1 MRSCLFWQ
9 AGSGPTLRPDGLAR
23 AVTLFL
29 LLAATAAGAGQ
40 VPTPEMRARVRAALA
55 DPDSFADRFDAEVW
69 LSDMGGR
76 LGNQVADPALKIDIL
91 TSVHQAAKR
100 AGLPPEMVLAVVD
113 IESGFDP
120 FAVSRAGAQ
129 GLMQVM
135 PFWRREL
142 GHRRLVDVR
151 DNLLMGCTILKYYYD
166 IEHGDWTKAL
176 ARYNGSVGR
185 RDYPQKVL
193 DRLRTRWFRQ

>member
-1 MRSCLFWQ
+1 MKRFRSCE
-9 AGSGPTLRPDGLAR
+9 AGSKPARADRLAR
-23 AVTLFL
+23 GAGIAVLCCAS
-29 LLAATAAGAGQ
+29 LAQAGQ

-55 DPDSFADRFDAEVW
+55 DPASFSDRFDAEVW
-69 LSDMGGR
+69 LTDMGSR
-76 LGNQVADPALKIDIL
+76 LGDQVPDQSLKVEIL
-91 TSVHQAAKR
+91 TSVHRAAKR
-100 AGLPPEMVLAVVD
+100 AGLPPEMVLAVID

-142 GHRRLVDVR
+142 GRRRLVDIQ
-151 DNLLMGCTILKYYYD
+151 DNLLMGCTILRYYYD
-166 IEHGDWTKAL
+166 VERGDWMKTL